1 MKAIVLAAGI
11 GQRLGN
17 IAEKRPKCLLE
28 FGGISLLKRHLD
40 ILLKIGVSNIIVV
53 SGYESRQ
60 IEQEI
65 SISDAK
71 HITRTVHNPE
81 YRKGSLISLMEGLKV
96 LNTDQDFI
104 LMDAD
109 VLYDGKIIERLVGSQ
124 IRNCF
129 LLDREFIPGDEP
141 VKLCVKNGQIIDF
154 RKHINKDLE
163 FDFQGESVG
172 FFRFTAETADKIMNL
187 TKSYLAQGCDDAP
200 YEEIIRDLLL
210 EEPDNY
216 GFEDITGLKW
226 IEIDFPED
234 LIRANSAILP
244 HI

>member
-11 GQRLGN
+11 GQRLGD

-65 SISDAK
+65 SLSDAK
-71 HITRTVHNPE
+71 HITRMVHNSE

-172 FFRFTAETADKIMNL
+172 FFRFTSETADKIINL

-234 LIRANSAILP
+234 LIRANSSILP